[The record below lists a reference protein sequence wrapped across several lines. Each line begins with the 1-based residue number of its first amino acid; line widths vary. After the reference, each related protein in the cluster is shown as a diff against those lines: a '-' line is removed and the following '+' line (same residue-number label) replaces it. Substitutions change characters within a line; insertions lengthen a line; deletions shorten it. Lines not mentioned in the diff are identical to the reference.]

1 MTNNPIQTAEETCA
15 RSGRLSGRALFAALC
30 AALILLPAACKP
42 GGAPAGAPPQGGGP
56 KGPVPVKIGE
66 VTQQSMPVQLA
77 AVGTVEPIETVQI
90 KAQVSGQVME
100 VRFKEGDL
108 VQKDQVLFVIDRRP
122 YEVALRQAEAN
133 LSKAQAQL
141 EQAKAMTVRD
151 QAQAERLKATFTRDQ
166 GLADK
171 GMLSKE
177 EFDRSRADFQAGE
190 AAVAADE
197 ANVGAAVEAIAASK
211 TAIDQAKLQLE
222 YCTITAPL
230 TGRTGEVTAKA
241 GNLVRMGD
249 AAPMVT
255 INQIAPIRVSF
266 SIPERQLAELK
277 RHMAEGPIGVDA
289 LVEGETEPCRG
300 TLSFIDN
307 TVDAATGTIGL
318 KATFDNGDS
327 RLWPGQFVRVLVNM
341 SVLADAVVAPS
352 KAVQMGQK
360 GTFVYVIKP
369 EMKAEMRPVKTGS
382 TLQDMTVILEGL
394 KPGEKVATD
403 GQFLL
408 APGVEVK
415 EATAAPAAPGTANLP
430 IGNPAAPAA
439 PGAAAK

>member
-1 MTNNPIQTAEETCA
+1 MNRHTLL
-15 RSGRLSGRALFAALC
+15 GRNVLAALC
-30 AALILLPAACKP
+30 AACLLLPAACKP
-42 GGAPAGAPPQGGGP
+42 GGAPAGGPPPGGGP
-56 KGPVPVKIGE
+56 KGPAPVKIGE

-100 VRFKEGDL
+100 VRFTEGDL
-108 VQKDQVLFVIDRRP
+108 VQKDQVLFVIDPRP
-122 YEVALRQAEAN
+122 YEVALKQAEAN

-141 EQAKAMTVRD
+141 EQARAMTARD
-151 QAQAERLKATFTRDQ
+151 KAQAERARATFGRDK

-171 GMLSKE
+171 GMLAKE
-177 EFDRSRADFQAGE
+177 EFDRSQADFQATE

-197 ANVGAAVEAIAASK
+197 ANAVAATEAIAAAK
-211 TAIDQAKLQLE
+211 GTIDQAKLQLE

-255 INQIAPIRVSF
+255 VNQITPIRVSF
-266 SIPERQLAELK
+266 SIPERQLSVLK

-289 LVEGETEPCRG
+289 VIEGDAEPARG
-300 TLSFIDN
+300 TLSFVDN
-307 TVDAATGTIGL
+307 AVDATTGTIDI
-318 KATFDNGDS
+318 KAVFDNADS
-327 RLWPGQFVRVLVNM
+327 RLWPGQFVRVMVNM
-341 SVLADAVVAPS
+341 AVRADAVVAPTR
-352 KAVQMGQK
+352 AVQMGQK
-360 GTFVYVIKP
+360 GPYVYVVTAD
-369 EMKAEMRPVKTGS
+369 MKAEMRPVKTGDA
-382 TLQDMTVILEGL
+382 LRDMTVILEGL

-403 GQFLL
+403 GQFML

-415 EATAAPAAPGTANLP
+415 EASEAPAAGAPG
-430 IGNPAAPAA
+430 GGAPA
-439 PGAAAK
+439 K

>member
-1 MTNNPIQTAEETCA
+1 MANSMDRSLGDA
-15 RSGRLSGRALFAALC
+15 RVKRHTRFGQKVIGALC
-30 AALILLPAACKP
+30 AALILLPTACKP
-42 GGAPAGAPPQGGGP
+42 GGAPAGGPAQGGAP
-56 KGPVPVKIGE
+56 KGPAPIKIGE

-77 AVGTVEPIETVQI
+77 AVGSVEPIQTVQI

-100 VRFKEGDL
+100 VRFTEGDL

-122 YEVALRQAEAN
+122 YEVALKQAGAN

-141 EQAKAMTVRD
+141 EQAKAMTAKD
-151 QAQAERLKATFTRDQ
+151 KAQAERLTATFARDK

-177 EFDRSRADFQAGE
+177 EFDRSRADFQAGG
-190 AAVAADE
+190 AAVDADE
-197 ANVGAAVEAIAASK
+197 ANAGAGVEAIEAAK
-211 TAIDQAKLQLE
+211 TTIDQAKLQLE

-266 SIPERQLAELK
+266 SVPERQLSDLK
-277 RHMAEGPIGVDA
+277 QHMAEGVIGVDA
-289 LVEGETEPCRG
+289 IVEGDALPCKG
-300 TLSFIDN
+300 TLTFVDN
-307 TVDAATGTIGL
+307 SVDATTGTITL
-318 KATFDNGDS
+318 KATFDNADS
-327 RLWPGQFVRVLVNM
+327 RLWPGQFVRVLVNV
-341 SVLADAVVAPS
+341 SVNADAVVAPG

-360 GTFVYVIKP
+360 GPYVYVITVD
-369 EMKAEMRPVKTGS
+369 MKAEMRPVKTGD
-382 TLQDMTVILEGL
+382 TLKDMTVILEGL

-415 EATAAPAAPGTANLP
+415 DASAAPAAG
-430 IGNPAAPAA
+430 APATGTTAPA
-439 PGAAAK
+439 PGAPAK

>member
-1 MTNNPIQTAEETCA
+1 MKRHTPIARFAIAAVCA
-15 RSGRLSGRALFAALC
+15 GLT
-30 AALILLPAACKP
+30 LLPASCKP
-42 GGAPAGAPPQGGGP
+42 AAAPPQGAGP
-56 KGPVPVKIGE
+56 KGPAPVKIGE

-100 VRFKEGDL
+100 VRFSEGDL

-122 YEVALRQAEAN
+122 YEVALKQAEAN

-141 EQAKAMTVRD
+141 EQAKAMTVKD
-151 QAQAERLKATFTRDQ
+151 QAQAERLKATFARDQ

-171 GMLSKE
+171 GMLAKE

-197 ANVGAAVEAIAASK
+197 ANTGASVEAIAAAK
-211 TAIDQAKLQLE
+211 TTIDQARLQLE

-241 GNLVRMGD
+241 GNLVRTGD

-255 INQIAPIRVSF
+255 INQIAPIRTSF
-266 SIPERQLAELK
+266 SVPEHRLSELK
-277 RHMAEGPIGVDA
+277 RRMADAPIGVDA
-289 LVEGETEPCRG
+289 IVEGDPDPCRG
-300 TLSFIDN
+300 TLTFVDN
-307 TVDAATGTIGL
+307 TVDATTGTIGL
-318 KATFDNGDS
+318 KATFENTDS
-327 RLWPGQFVRVLVNM
+327 RLWPGQFVRVLVNV
-341 SVLADAVVAPS
+341 SVLADAVVVPG

-360 GTFVYVIKP
+360 GPYVYVVTGD
-369 EMKAEMRPVKTGS
+369 MKAEMRPVKTGS
-382 TLQDMTVILEGL
+382 TLQDATVILEGL

-403 GQFLL
+403 GQFML
-408 APGVEVK
+408 APGVDVK
-415 EATAAPAAPGTANLP
+415 EAS
-430 IGNPAAPAA
+430 AAPAA
-439 PGAAAK
+439 PGAPAAAPSDGVPAK

>member
-1 MTNNPIQTAEETCA
+1 MKRHTLLGQAV
-15 RSGRLSGRALFAALC
+15 LAALC
-30 AALILLPAACKP
+30 AALLLLPAACKP
-42 GGAPAGAPPQGGGP
+42 GGAPAGALAQGGGP
-56 KGPVPVKIGE
+56 KGPAPVKIGE
-66 VTQQSMPVQLA
+66 VIQQTMPVQLA

-122 YEVALRQAEAN
+122 YEVALKQAEAN

-141 EQAKAMTVRD
+141 EQAKAMTLKD
-151 QAQAERLKATFTRDQ
+151 KAQAERLKATFARDQ

-177 EFDRSRADFQAGE
+177 EYDRSRADFQAGE

-197 ANVGAAVEAIAASK
+197 ANTGAGVEGIAAAK

-230 TGRTGEVTAKA
+230 TGRTGEVAAKA
-241 GNLVRMGD
+241 GNLVRTAD

-255 INQIAPIRVSF
+255 INQITPIRVTF
-266 SIPERQLAELK
+266 SIPERQLSVLK
-277 RHMAEGPIGVDA
+277 QHMTEGDIGVDA
-289 LVEGETEPCRG
+289 LIGGDTAPCRG
-300 TLSFIDN
+300 ALSFVDN
-307 TVDAATGTIGL
+307 TVDASTGTINL
-318 KATFDNGDS
+318 KATFENADS
-327 RLWPGQFVRVLVNM
+327 RLWPGQFVRVLINM
-341 SVLADAVVAPS
+341 AVQADAIVAPT

-360 GTFVYVIKP
+360 GSYVYVITAD
-369 EMKAEMRPVKTGS
+369 MKAEMRPVKTGDA
-382 TLQDMTVILEGL
+382 LKDMTVIVEGL

-403 GQFLL
+403 GQFML
-408 APGVEVK
+408 APGVDVK
-415 EATAAPAAPGTANLP
+415 ESEAPANG
-430 IGNPAAPAA
+430 APANGT
-439 PGAAAK
+439 PAK